1 MGSACSWLPRSL
13 SGLVEGVDVAG
24 GRPVEAGQGPG
35 QRPPVVLVQRVPET
49 QGGGEEDELR
59 HREVRVLEGALGAP
73 PMAKYVS
80 HGSRAG
86 ATARPHFGVDKF
98 ILRRPDEHC
107 LRASDPV
114 HEPAPPRSLSHRPRP
129 PVDTLPGRNGRLVL
143 TSRSLPSGCQV
154 NCTFRTALVSVNGE
168 GARCVAVASHVRLS
182 RPPRPTASGLP
193 SPGAGRFGSSHAD
206 KSTARRVTASVVR
219 RRGHQRDAHGLR
231 RRHHPRWPEQSPR
244 APVTRGVSWVVVLAL
259 RARTSA

>member
-1 MGSACSWLPRSL
+1 
-13 SGLVEGVDVAG
+13 
-24 GRPVEAGQGPG
+24 
-35 QRPPVVLVQRVPET
+35 
-49 QGGGEEDELR
+49 
-59 HREVRVLEGALGAP
+59 
-73 PMAKYVS
+73 MAECES

-86 ATARPHFGVDKF
+86 ATARPHFGVDKL

-143 TSRSLPSGCQV
+143 TSRSLPPGCQV
-154 NCTFRTALVSVNGE
+154 NYTCRTALVSINGE
-168 GARCVAVASHVRLS
+168 GARCVAVASRVRLS

-219 RRGHQRDAHGLR
+219 RRAHQRDAHGLR

-244 APVTRGVSWVVVLAL
+244 APVTRGVSWVVELAL
-259 RARTSA
+259 RAGRQPEARRSPKRTRAEAWSSRPTIETRGASYSRVGSVSLCPSRDTPQRARTP